1 MGKGTFQEPEAL
13 RVLNHIHACLEWCA
27 HPRRLG
33 IYRGSRGGYHH
44 ATCHPMTVDSSS
56 HGQTLSVVC
65 HNAQERGAQVDWV
78 VGYTLLPIH
87 YLCRL
92 HPNLN
97 TWFISVEDEVED
109 INLPRISAI
118 HFDLEHRIFDATHMI
133 ANFLFSPPEPAL
145 MQPIIRANPDL
156 DPATTEHE

>member
-1 MGKGTFQEPEAL
+1 M
-13 RVLNHIHACLEWCA
+13 
-27 HPRRLG
+27 
-33 IYRGSRGGYHH
+33 
-44 ATCHPMTVDSSS
+44 
-56 HGQTLSVVC
+56 
-65 HNAQERGAQVDWV
+65 
-78 VGYTLLPIH
+78 LPIH

-109 INLPRISAI
+109 INLPRMSAI

-156 DPATTEHE
+156 DPATTEHQSMCTGDDYWKPLADPLLPNCIGM